1 MRKAKIWRFINE
13 IDKVLVDSL
22 DKLFEWIGTFH
33 IDYKVEWNQDWS
45 SMEPTQMESQKSAKS
60 LEERIPWRHCDSMKQ
75 L

>member
-60 LEERIPWRHCDSMKQ
+60 LEERIP
-75 L
+75 